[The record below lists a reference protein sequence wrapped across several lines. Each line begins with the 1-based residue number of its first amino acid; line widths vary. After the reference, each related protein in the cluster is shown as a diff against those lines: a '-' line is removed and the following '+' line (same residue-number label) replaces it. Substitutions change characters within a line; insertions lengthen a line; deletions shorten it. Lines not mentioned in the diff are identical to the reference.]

1 MANTHPNRR
10 WSAAGALLVLLAAL
24 RLTGVEATAT
34 STPTPVSPIRHIVL
48 IDQENHSFDNVLGRF
63 CADVA
68 DGNIQRPGADMA
80 CDGATTATLADGQ
93 VMDLPRARDVVPYII
108 HNVASQQT
116 AINGGKM
123 NGFTEVGGCGA
134 ASPIP
139 YACFPQYYPSQI
151 PNIAALASTYTV
163 SDHTFEF
170 RSTPS
175 WVGHMV
181 LASANADG
189 FIGDNPFAEGQGV
202 ITGPG
207 WGCDSHLDAHWSAGQ
222 GEPIRS
228 VPACVPDRWGG
239 GPYRAS
245 PVRYVPTIFDRLDAA
260 KKTWKI
266 YGGLDDPTQLGS
278 GYGWAICPTFFECL
292 GSSQADNLVPA
303 SSIIA
308 DARAGSL
315 PNYSIVTPTAKNS
328 QHNSFS
334 MAVGDNWIGSVI
346 DAIQHGPEWSSTAIF
361 ITWDDC
367 GCFYDH
373 VAPPRPSWGIR
384 VPMLIVSPYA
394 RAGFTDTHEASFVS
408 VLAFV
413 EHTFGLL
420 PLNSADASA
429 YDYALSFDLSQ
440 EPLGPIKTT
449 RTQVPPAELRRI
461 ERHLVTLDP
470 T

>member
-1 MANTHPNRR
+1 MADTHPYRR
-10 WSAAGALLVLLAAL
+10 WIAAGAILVLLAAL
-24 RLTGVEATAT
+24 RQAGVKATAT
-34 STPTPVSPIRHIVL
+34 STPTTVSPIRHVVL
-48 IDQENHSFDNVLGRF
+48 IDEENHSFDNVLGRF
-63 CADVA
+63 CAEVA
-68 DGNIQRPGADMA
+68 AGDIQRPGANMP
-80 CDGATTATLADGQ
+80 CDGATTATLANGR
-93 VMDLPRARDVVPYII
+93 VMDLPPARDVVPYVV
-108 HNVASQQT
+108 HNVASQQA
-116 AINGGKM
+116 AINGGMM

-134 ASPIP
+134 SAPIP
-139 YACFPQYYPSQI
+139 YACFPQYYPRQI
-151 PNIAALASTYTV
+151 PNIAALSTAFAV

-189 FIGDNPFAEGQGV
+189 FIGDNPFIGQDA

-207 WGCDSHLDAHWSAGQ
+207 WGCDSNLDAHWSAGP
-222 GEPIRS
+222 GEAIRS
-228 VPACVPDRWGG
+228 VPACVPDRAGA
-239 GPYRAS
+239 GPYRPS

-260 KKTWKI
+260 QKAWKI
-266 YGGLDDPTQLGS
+266 YGGLDDPTDLGS

-303 SSIIA
+303 ASILA
-308 DARAGSL
+308 DARAGTL

-346 DAIQHGPEWSSTAIF
+346 DAIQHGPDWSSTAIF

-384 VPMLIVSPYA
+384 VPMIIVSPYA
-394 RAGFTDTHEASFVS
+394 KAGFTDTHEASFVS

-420 PLNSADASA
+420 PLNQADASA
-429 YDYALSFDLSQ
+429 YDYSFSFDLSQ
-440 EPLGPIKTT
+440 EPLAPVRTT
-449 RTQVPPAELRRI
+449 RTHVPAEELRRI